1 MRQLTL
7 GFLFK
12 IIFVFLGT
20 VTGLILGEFALR
32 IIGYSY
38 PEFYQIDLHRGYSL
52 RPGGR
57 GWYRKEGKAYVEINS
72 DGLRDRE
79 HPITKPANTLRIAII
94 GDSFAE
100 ALQVPVELAFWSV
113 MERELAGCGPATEK
127 LEVLNFGVSGY
138 GTAQELIT
146 LREDVWKYSP
156 DIIILAF
163 TTGNDVTDNSRV
175 LRKTNEVPYFIHHND
190 RLILD
195 DSFRENLT
203 FRLRRSVL
211 GPLGTWFRDHF
222 RLIQAIL
229 EASRSIRLGL
239 GSLRSPTQPKKTTV
253 PAKPENL
260 ELSSELGLDNMI
272 YVEPKQP
279 EWIEAWKVTEELVE
293 TMHREVVAHGAKF
306 LVVTLSNGPQVAPL
320 SETRTNFMQ
329 RFGVTDLFYPDNR
342 IKALGTRDNFEVLT
356 LAPELQRYASKNNVI
371 LHGFEQN
378 LGSGHWNAAGHQLG
392 GDLLAQK
399 LCSQGWLK

>member
-1 MRQLTL
+1 MRQLIL

-12 IIFVFLGT
+12 IIFVFFGI

-32 IIGYSY
+32 IVGYSY

-52 RPGGR
+52 RPGVR
-57 GWYRKEGKAYVEINS
+57 GWYRKEGKAYVAINS
-72 DGLRDRE
+72 DGLRDQE
-79 HPITKPANTLRIAII
+79 HLITKPANSLRIAII

-100 ALQVPVELAFWSV
+100 ALQVPVELTFWSV
-113 MERELAGCGPATEK
+113 MERQVAGCGSPAKK

-163 TTGNDVTDNSRV
+163 TTSNDITDNSRV
-175 LRKTNEVPYFIHHND
+175 LRKTNEVPYFIHQND
-190 RLILD
+190 RLVLD
-195 DSFRENLT
+195 DSFRENST
-203 FRLRRSVL
+203 FRLRQSWL

-239 GSLRSPTQPKKTTV
+239 GSLHSPAQPEKTAV
-253 PAKPENL
+253 PAKPEDL
-260 ELSSELGLDNMI
+260 ELSSELGLDNLI
-272 YVEPKQP
+272 YVEPKGP
-279 EWIEAWKVTEELVE
+279 EWTEAWKVTEGLVE
-293 TMHREVVAHGAKF
+293 TMHREVVARRAKF

-320 SETRTNFMQ
+320 SESRTNFMR

-342 IKALGTRDNFEVLT
+342 IKALGMRDNFEVLT
-356 LAPELQRYASKNNVI
+356 LAPEMQSYASKYTVI
-371 LHGFEQN
+371 LHGFGLN

-399 LCSQGWLK
+399 LCSEGWLK

>member
-1 MRQLTL
+1 MRQLIL

-12 IIFVFLGT
+12 ILFVFLGI

-32 IIGYSY
+32 IVGYSY

-52 RPGGR
+52 RPGVR
-57 GWYRKEGKAYVEINS
+57 GWYRKEGKSYVAINS

-79 HPITKPANTLRIAII
+79 HLITKPANTLRIAII

-100 ALQVPVELAFWSV
+100 ALQVPLELTFWSV
-113 MERELAGCGPATEK
+113 MERQLAGCGSPAKK

-146 LREDVWKYSP
+146 LRENVWKYSP

-163 TTGNDVTDNSRV
+163 TTSNDITDNSKV
-175 LRKTNEVPYFIHHND
+175 LKKTNEVPYFIHQND
-190 RLILD
+190 RLVLD
-195 DSFRENLT
+195 DSFRENST
-203 FRLRRSVL
+203 FRLRQSLL
-211 GPLGTWFRDHF
+211 GSLGTWFRDHF

-239 GSLRSPTQPKKTTV
+239 GSLHSPAQPEKTAV
-253 PAKPENL
+253 PAKPEDL
-260 ELSSELGLDNMI
+260 ELSSELGLDNLI
-272 YVEPKQP
+272 YVEPKAP
-279 EWIEAWKVTEELVE
+279 EWTEAWKVTEGLVE
-293 TMHREVVAHGAKF
+293 TMHREVVARRAKF

-320 SETRTNFMQ
+320 SESRTNFMR

-342 IKALGTRDNFEVLT
+342 IKALGIRDNFEVLT
-356 LAPELQRYASKNNVI
+356 LAPEMQSYASKYNVI
-371 LHGFEQN
+371 LHGFGQD
-378 LGSGHWNAAGHQLG
+378 LGSGHWNEAGHQLG

-399 LCSQGWLK
+399 LCGEGWLK